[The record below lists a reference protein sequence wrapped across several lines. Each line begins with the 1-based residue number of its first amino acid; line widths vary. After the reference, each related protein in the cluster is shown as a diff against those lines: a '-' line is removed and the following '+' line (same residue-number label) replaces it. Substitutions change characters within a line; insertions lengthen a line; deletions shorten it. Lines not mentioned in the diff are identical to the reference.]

1 MGGLADIAASI
12 ARKVTSPVQA
22 QDSAK
27 GISATAANVKEY
39 MDATSGTTPSPK
51 APVLNDPSDR
61 IHPKSKYGDQP
72 GEKRIDVS
80 TMTKPLASY
89 EKGTP
94 HVPKTGTYKLHK
106 GEAVIPAKDNPMAAG
121 IFDKIPGST
130 EKKAKKVIDHIKI
143 RKMKTGGHIVEHHHT
158 HPGDHPMEEHGA
170 ATMDKLHDHVE
181 AAMGTP
187 NEGEDASNSP
197 AAAAPA
203 AVAPVAT
210 PTPGV

>member
-1 MGGLADIAASI
+1 M

-27 GISATAANVKEY
+27 GITATAANVKEY
-39 MDATSGTTPSPK
+39 MDATSGNTPSPK
-51 APVLNDPSDR
+51 AETVNSPADK
-61 IHPKSKYGDQP
+61 IHPKSKFGDQP

-80 TMTKPLASY
+80 SMTKPLVSY

-106 GEAVIPAKDNPMAAG
+106 GEAVIPAKDNPVAG
-121 IFDKIPGST
+121 IFDKIPGAT
-130 EKKAKKVIDHIKI
+130 PKAKKVIDHIKI
-143 RKMKTGGHIVEHHHT
+143 RKMKTGGHVVEHHHT

-170 ATMDKLHDHVE
+170 ATMDKLHDHIE

-187 NEGEDASNSP
+187 NEGEDAGNSP
-197 AAAAPA
+197 TAGTSAPD
-203 AVAPVAT
+203 VS
-210 PTPGV
+210 GE